1 MSDKPVV
8 QLDNVFLTS
17 DRGETIFANVDF
29 RLESGESAV
38 VVGPAGSGKT
48 CLIEMLVGRRAA
60 SEGSVE
66 VFGQNVRPKHRRRLS
81 RIRRKIGGVGG
92 IYSLVPSYT
101 VAQNI
106 VFPLIL
112 NGERRRVRSERLM
125 KTLAEFSLLKQAGE
139 YPVDLTRVEYTL
151 AQFARASIANQP
163 MLLVDEPLAGLDPKT
178 YDRLFEYLLKVTAS
192 GRSMIIVTS
201 DEPARA
207 LPNTTVYHIEGN
219 RLQ

>member
-66 VFGQNVRPKHRRRLS
+66 VFGQNVRPKYRRRLS
-81 RIRRKIGGVGG
+81 KIRRKIGGVGG

-106 VFPLIL
+106 VFPLVL
-112 NGERRRVRSERLM
+112 NSERRRVRSERLM

-139 YPVDLTRVEYTL
+139 YPVDLTRVEYTM

-201 DEPARA
+201 DEPART
-207 LPNTTVYHIEGN
+207 LPNTTVYHIEGD

>member
-17 DRGETIFANVDF
+17 DRGETIFSNLDF
-29 RLESGESAV
+29 RLESGESAI
-38 VVGPAGSGKT
+38 VVGSAGSGKT
-48 CLIEMLVGRRAA
+48 CLVELLVGKRAA
-60 SEGSVE
+60 NEGSVE
-66 VFGQNVRPKHRRRLS
+66 VFGQNVRPRARRRLS

-92 IYSLVPSYT
+92 IYGLVPAYT
-101 VAQNI
+101 VAQNV

-112 NGERRRVRSERLM
+112 NGERRRVRRERLM

-139 YPVDLTRVEYTL
+139 YPSDLTRVEHTM

-163 MLLVDEPLAGLDPKT
+163 MLLVDEPLAGLDTQT
-178 YDRLFEYLLKVTAS
+178 YDRMFEYLLKVSAS

-201 DEPARA
+201 DEPTRK
-207 LPNTTVYHIEGN
+207 LPNTTVYHIEEG